1 MQEGH
6 HMKVYLEEGAVLPQR
21 AHDTDAGLDLFSRQQ
36 QVIKAHGSAVFKT
49 GVHVQLPQ
57 GCCGLIVSKSGLN
70 IKHDITSSGLIDEG
84 YEGEICV
91 KLYNHSDSDYTVMAG
106 DKITQ
111 MVVIPIRYEPVEEV
125 SHLEAVSDRGSDG
138 FGSTGR

>member
-1 MQEGH
+1 ME
-6 HMKVYLEEGAVLPQR
+6 VFLEEGAFLPRR
-21 AHDTDAGLDLFSRQQ
+21 AHETDAGLDIFSRTE
-36 QVIKAHGSAVFKT
+36 QVIKAHGSAVFET
-49 GVHVQLPQ
+49 GVHVKLPE

-70 IKHDITSSGLIDEG
+70 IKHDITSTGLIDEG
-84 YEGEICV
+84 YEGQIVV
-91 KLYNHSDSDYTVMAG
+91 KLYNHGDSDYTVKAG

-125 SHLEAVSDRGSDG
+125 SHLQVQSDRGSKG